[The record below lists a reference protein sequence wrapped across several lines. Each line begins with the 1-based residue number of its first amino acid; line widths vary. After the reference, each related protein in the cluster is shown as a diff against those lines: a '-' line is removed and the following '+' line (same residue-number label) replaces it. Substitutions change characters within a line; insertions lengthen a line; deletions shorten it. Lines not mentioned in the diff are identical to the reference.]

1 MDGDVGRWALEFL
14 LGKPFRVT
22 DSNLIKRMIC
32 SIPLS
37 DNDSFLKKSILL
49 KTLEDELS
57 TVSIQ
62 ESMLEI
68 LEILE
73 EVLRC
78 DGSPITAAMRAA
90 YCGVAVECTLKYLE
104 LELSHP
110 AYIDAV
116 QRIWSDRICYM
127 EPSRSSEGS
136 LLFSAEL
143 NRWRIEIEA
152 SLSDSRVMDRLAAIP
167 NTRRDAI
174 KKIKAY
180 LAEAWANIGP
190 SFLDLASVSLPTNQ
204 GLRRLLPNSV
214 ATSNNV
220 PTAEEFSVSDLPVSP
235 IEIWKDNQLLKDK
248 NYTTTGIEE
257 MDPST
262 TCSKID
268 SLPSHEVQQVGES
281 LECNSMALHTLT
293 KDSLPNSLHMTDVVR
308 SELTVK
314 EINQD
319 PPVEENKSS
328 DADVTD
334 PHACQGINNNE
345 ANLNKTTSVHHS
357 DVQHPSLMEPNS
369 TARTH
374 ESINN
379 NETNLNKTTSVRQSD
394 VQRPS
399 LMEPNS
405 TARTHEW
412 DDSIDGLQGETSN
425 DARRFHLPSPKRE
438 KLSPLKK
445 YEPTNITKRRKVKKW
460 SELEEETLRT
470 AVNKFGKGNWK
481 WILNSYREIFEN
493 RTDVDLKDKWR
504 NMSRNLGFQRIDDF
518 LLLLG
523 LSMVYFG

>member
-1 MDGDVGRWALEFL
+1 MDGDVGRWSLEFI
-14 LGKPFRVT
+14 LGKSFRVT

-37 DNDSFLKKSILL
+37 DNDSFLKKAILL
-49 KTLEDELS
+49 KTLQDELS

-73 EVLRC
+73 EVLRR
-78 DGSPITAAMRAA
+78 DGSPITATMSAA

-116 QRIWSDRICYM
+116 KRIWSDRICYM
-127 EPSRSSEGS
+127 EPSRSGEGS

-152 SLSDSRVMDRLAAIP
+152 SLSDSRVM
-167 NTRRDAI
+167 N
-174 KKIKAY
+174 
-180 LAEAWANIGP
+180 
-190 SFLDLASVSLPTNQ
+190 
-204 GLRRLLPNSV
+204 RLLPNSV

-220 PTAEEFSVSDLPVSP
+220 PTAEELGVSDLPVSP
-235 IEIWKDNQLLKDK
+235 IEIQKDNKLLKGK
-248 NYTTTGIEE
+248 KYTTTGIEE

-262 TCSKID
+262 CSKID
-268 SLPSHEVQQVGES
+268 SVPSHEVQKVGES
-281 LECNSMALHTLT
+281 LECNSMAFHTLT

-308 SELTVK
+308 SKLAVK
-314 EINQD
+314 EMNQD

-328 DADVTD
+328 DADVPD
-334 PHACQGINNNE
+334 PHACQSINNNE
-345 ANLNKTTSVHHS
+345 AYLNKTTSVHHS
-357 DVQHPSLMEPNS
+357 DVQCPSLMEPNS

-394 VQRPS
+394 GQRPS
-399 LMEPNS
+399 LMEPNC

-412 DDSIDGLQGETSN
+412 DESIDGLQGETSN

-438 KLSPLKK
+438 KHSPLKK

-481 WILNSYREIFEN
+481 WILNSYRDIFED

-504 NMSRNLGFQRIDDF
+504 NMSRYGNK
-518 LLLLG
+518 
-523 LSMVYFG
+523 